1 MDMPDDVREFFRK
14 QGSIGGKRR
23 MKKLSAQERTEI
35 ARNAA
40 QRRWADG
47 AKKGSKITRKLDS
60 NRKPNVRY
68 SK

>member
-1 MDMPDDVREFFRK
+1 MPDDVREFFRK

-23 MKKLSAQERTEI
+23 MKGLSAQERSEI

-40 QRRWADG
+40 EKRWASRQE
-47 AKKGSKITRKLDS
+47 KSSETTRKSDR
-60 NRKPNVRY
+60 NRKSNSRN